1 MHVWLFSL
9 MTVMPYPHNRQ
20 SPTLLMSGL
29 LQPPLMVKCVQ
40 KSRVLILLNVNGT
53 TILNDPVLLYVYA

>member
-1 MHVWLFSL
+1 

-40 KSRVLILLNVNGT
+40 KSRVLILLNVNGP